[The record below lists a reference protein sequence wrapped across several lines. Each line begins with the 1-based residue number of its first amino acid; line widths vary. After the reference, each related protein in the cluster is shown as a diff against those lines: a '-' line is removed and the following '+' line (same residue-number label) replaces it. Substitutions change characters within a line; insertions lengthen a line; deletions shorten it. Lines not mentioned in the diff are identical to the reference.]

1 MNTQF
6 EATLMI
12 GITEAQNAADEHDK
26 LEDKIDAAMNATVN
40 HWMILD
46 ETKQFQAAVGGLI
59 LSVEDEKTRER
70 ITKEMKSISALS
82 AVMSGV
88 PVDLEQVDIDFEFLG
103 LLKRWK
109 ELKKEN

>member
-12 GITEAQNAADEHDK
+12 GITEAQNAADEHNK
-26 LEDKIDAAMNATVN
+26 LEDKIDAAMNATIN

-46 ETKQFQAAVGGLI
+46 EDKQFRAAVGGLI
-59 LSVEDEKTRER
+59 LSVDEEIRER
-70 ITKEMKSISALS
+70 IKKEMESIRAMSAM
-82 AVMSGV
+82 MSGV
-88 PVDLEQVDIDFEFLG
+88 PVDIEQVDVDFEFLG